1 MAQFRRSAAGLG
13 YKGIPAL
20 VFIGLNN
27 YGVGNQLHIEKLTI
41 LDKIYAGL
49 RVRVPIVIEGEEFN
63 KTFAPLLKDADNRL
77 LAAYESYEPTYEDVE
92 TCNPE
97 EKNFI
102 IEMRGIYILLAEIA
116 GKSGIIDDQKPDEE
130 AVSVG

>member
-27 YGVGNQLHIEKLTI
+27 YGVGTQLHIEKLTN
-41 LDKIYAGL
+41 LDKIYSAL
-49 RVRVPIVIEGEEFN
+49 RGYLPIVIDRNEFN
-63 KTFAPLLKDADNRL
+63 EIFAAMLKDADNRL
-77 LAAYESYEPTYEDVE
+77 QSAYENYDPMYEDVE

-102 IEMRGIYILLAEIA
+102 IEVRAIYILLMEITA
-116 GKSGIIDDQKPDEE
+116 KSKIIDDQKPQDEE
-130 AVSVG
+130 VNF